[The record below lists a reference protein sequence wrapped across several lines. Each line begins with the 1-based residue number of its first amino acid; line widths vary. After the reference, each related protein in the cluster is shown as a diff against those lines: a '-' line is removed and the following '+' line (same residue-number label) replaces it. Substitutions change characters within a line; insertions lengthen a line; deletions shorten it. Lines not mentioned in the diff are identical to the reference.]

1 MYYSHCPVRLRQSK
15 SSPKM
20 INDKNNLS
28 KSLKRI
34 KKIQILFP
42 HKSFLEVILGLIKNC
57 QLEYFS
63 VFSNENNINANM
75 RNSAKKKKKVIYI
88 KSLVKMLTTLKNT
101 MNLIQKEKQSELIF
115 IKNENKTKKNI
126 LEQKSKKITKLK
138 EGINRYKTM
147 NFQIENEIQKISN
160 IIKSKNDYIYLIKS
174 YTCFLEI
181 FSEFI
186 KSNDNEEIDDIYK
199 SNILNE
205 KSKLVKLLKETSQK
219 EKEIQSLKK
228 EIIEYKDLK
237 EKRENE
243 TEYIY
248 SDVISEDPKEYID
261 TITKEKNINNS
272 FESEKSIENNKI
284 NIIENNNINIIINS
298 NNNNKNKLIKKEN
311 RNSLTNIK
319 SNKTIIIKRKKNNSL
334 KNNKSQ
340 RLSCPSS
347 KFLLNNKANKS
358 SSHKNESCKC
368 VCIKIF
374 KYSF

>member
-1 MYYSHCPVRLRQSK
+1 MYYSYCPVRQRQSK

-28 KSLKRI
+28 KSLNKI
-34 KKIQILFP
+34 KKIQILFS
-42 HKSFLEVILGLIKNC
+42 HKSFLEVILGLIKNS

-63 VFSNENNINANM
+63 IFSNDNIINANM
-75 RNSAKKKKKVIYI
+75 RNSTKKKKKIVYI
-88 KSLVKMLTTLKNT
+88 KSLIGMLTSLKNT
-101 MNLIQKEKQSELIF
+101 MNLIQKEKKSGLIF

-126 LEQKSKKITKLK
+126 LELKSSKIIKLK

-147 NFQIENEIQKISN
+147 NFQIENEIKKINS

-174 YTCFLEI
+174 YKCFLEI
-181 FSEFI
+181 YSELI
-186 KSNDNEEIDDIYK
+186 KSNNNEEIDDIYK

-205 KSKLVKLLKETSQK
+205 KNKLVKLLKETSQK

-228 EIIEYKDLK
+228 EIMEYKDLK
-237 EKRENE
+237 EEKE

-261 TITKEKNINNS
+261 SNTKEYNINNS
-272 FESEKSIENNKI
+272 FESEKSVDNNKI
-284 NIIENNNINIIINS
+284 NVIENNNINIIINT
-298 NNNNKNKLIKKEN
+298 NNSNKNKLIKKEN
-311 RNSLTNIK
+311 RNSLTNTK

-334 KNNKSQ
+334 KNNKSR

-347 KFLLNNKANKS
+347 KFFINNKTNKS
-358 SSHKNESCKC
+358 NKSLPHKIESSKC

-374 KYSF
+374 I

>member
-1 MYYSHCPVRLRQSK
+1 MYYSHCPVRQRQSK

-28 KSLKRI
+28 KSLNKI
-34 KKIQILFP
+34 KKIQILFS
-42 HKSFLEVILGLIKNC
+42 HKSFLEVILGLIKNS

-63 VFSNENNINANM
+63 IFSNDNIINANM
-75 RNSAKKKKKVIYI
+75 RNSTKKKKKINI
-88 KSLVKMLTTLKNT
+88 KSFIKMLTTLKNT
-101 MNLIQKEKQSELIF
+101 MNLIQKEKQSGLIF

-126 LEQKSKKITKLK
+126 LELKSSKIIKLK

-147 NFQIENEIQKISN
+147 NFQIENEIKKINS

-174 YTCFLEI
+174 YKCFLEI
-181 FSEFI
+181 YSELI
-186 KSNDNEEIDDIYK
+186 KSNNNEEIDDIYK

-205 KSKLVKLLKETSQK
+205 KNKLVKLLKETAQK

-228 EIIEYKDLK
+228 EIMEYKDLK
-237 EKRENE
+237 EEKE

-261 TITKEKNINNS
+261 SNTKEYNINNS
-272 FESEKSIENNKI
+272 FESEKSVDNNKI
-284 NIIENNNINIIINS
+284 NVIENNNINIIINT
-298 NNNNKNKLIKKEN
+298 NNSNKNKLIKKEN
-311 RNSLTNIK
+311 RNSLTNTK

-334 KNNKSQ
+334 KNNKSR
-340 RLSCPSS
+340 RLSCPNS
-347 KFLLNNKANKS
+347 KFLLNNKKNKS
-358 SSHKNESCKC
+358 SSHKNESSKC

-374 KYSF
+374 I